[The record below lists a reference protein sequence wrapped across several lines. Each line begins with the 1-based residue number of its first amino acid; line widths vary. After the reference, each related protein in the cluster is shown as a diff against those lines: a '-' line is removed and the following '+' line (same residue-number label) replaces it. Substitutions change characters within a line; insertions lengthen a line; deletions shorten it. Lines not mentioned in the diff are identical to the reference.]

1 MKKRFLL
8 LVWVLGILIPLFGI
22 KKYHD
27 LNNNEIALKII
38 AEIKNLAGQSLDL
51 NYFDSEGVTSYDH
64 KEWAQLLTKH
74 VDENGKVNCGSF
86 IQYSVKFTAYLNPLS
101 QASV

>member
-38 AEIKNLAGQSLDL
+38 AEIKNLAG
-51 NYFDSEGVTSYDH
+51 
-64 KEWAQLLTKH
+64 
-74 VDENGKVNCGSF
+74 
-86 IQYSVKFTAYLNPLS
+86 
-101 QASV
+101 